1 MSKDWLAWHRPY
13 DEAGSP
19 LQLRL
24 AAVQAHI
31 RRALGACPP
40 GPIRVISMCAGQG
53 RDLLEVLVDHPRRA
67 DVTAHLV
74 ELDERNVGRARTTV
88 DGAGLT
94 GVEVVRADAAST
106 SAYERL
112 VQADLLLV
120 CGVFGNITD
129 ADIRTTVGA
138 LSSLCAPRATV
149 IWTRYPRDPDLLP
162 AVDGWFRDAGFE
174 LVSLKR
180 GPDGRQFGVGV
191 HRLTALPQPYRRG
204 VRLFT
209 FLEHP
214 DPTGTRH
221 GG

>member
-40 GPIRVISMCAGQG
+40 GPIRVVSMCAGQG

-74 ELDERNVGRARTTV
+74 EMDERNVDRARTAV

-94 GVEVVRADAAST
+94 RVEVVKADASST
-106 SAYERL
+106 SAYEPL
-112 VQADLLLV
+112 VPADLLLV

-138 LSSLCAPRATV
+138 LSSLCAPGATV

-162 AVDGWFRDAGFE
+162 SVDGWFRDAGFE
-174 LVSLKR
+174 LVSVET

-191 HRLTALPQPYRRG
+191 HRLTALPQPYRPG
-204 VRLFT
+204 VGLFT
-209 FLEHP
+209 FREDP
-214 DPTGTRH
+214 DPTGARRPP
-221 GG
+221 

>member
-162 AVDGWFRDAGFE
+162 SVDGWFRNAGFE
-174 LVSLKR
+174 LVSLET
-180 GPDGRQFGVGV
+180 GADGRQFGVGV
-191 HRLTALPQPYRRG
+191 HRLTALPRPYRPG

-209 FLEHP
+209 FLEDP
-214 DPTGTRH
+214 DPTGTRRSN
-221 GG
+221 

>member
-40 GPIRVISMCAGQG
+40 GPIRVVSMCAGQG
-53 RDLLEVLVDHPRRA
+53 RDLLEVLVEHPRRA
-67 DVTAHLV
+67 DVTARLV
-74 ELDERNVGRARTTV
+74 ELDERNVDQARSAV

-94 GVEVVRADAAST
+94 GVEVVKADASST
-106 SAYERL
+106 STYEPL
-112 VQADLLLV
+112 VPADLLLV

-138 LSSLCAPRATV
+138 LSSLCAPGATV

-162 AVDGWFRDAGFE
+162 SVDGWFRDAGFE
-174 LVSLKR
+174 LVSLET
-180 GPDGRQFGVGV
+180 GADGSQFGVGV
-191 HRLTALPQPYRRG
+191 HRLTALAQPYRPG
-204 VRLFT
+204 VRLFS
-209 FLEHP
+209 FLEDP
-214 DPTGTRH
+214 DPTGTRCSN
-221 GG
+221 

>member
-31 RRALGACPP
+31 RRAMGACPP
-40 GPIRVISMCAGQG
+40 GATRVVSMCSGQG
-53 RDLLEVLVDHPRRA
+53 RDLLAVLVDHPRRA
-67 DVTAHLV
+67 DVIAHLV
-74 ELDERNVGRARTTV
+74 ELDERNVDLARTTV

-94 GVEVVRADAAST
+94 GVDVVRADASST
-106 SAYERL
+106 SAYKGL
-112 VQADLLLV
+112 VPADLLLV
-120 CGVFGNITD
+120 CGVFGNIGD

-149 IWTRYPRDPDLLP
+149 IWTRYPRDPELLP

-174 LVSLKR
+174 LVALET
-180 GPDGRQFGVGV
+180 GTDGGQFGVGV
-191 HRLTALPQPYRRG
+191 HRLTALPQPYRPR

-209 FLEHP
+209 FLEDP
-214 DPTGTRH
+214 DPTGARRPT
-221 GG
+221 

>member
-40 GPIRVISMCAGQG
+40 GPIRVVSMCAGQG
-53 RDLLEVLVDHPRRA
+53 RDLLEVLVEHPRRA
-67 DVTAHLV
+67 DVTARLV
-74 ELDERNVGRARTTV
+74 ELDERNVDQARSAV

-94 GVEVVRADAAST
+94 GVEVVKADASST
-106 SAYERL
+106 STYEPL
-112 VQADLLLV
+112 VPADLLLV

-138 LSSLCAPRATV
+138 LSSLCAPGATV

-162 AVDGWFRDAGFE
+162 SVDGWFRDAGFE
-174 LVSLKR
+174 LVSLET
-180 GPDGRQFGVGV
+180 GPGGSQFGVGV
-191 HRLTALPQPYRRG
+191 HRLTALAQPYRPG
-204 VRLFT
+204 VRLFS
-209 FLEHP
+209 FLEDP
-214 DPTGTRH
+214 DPTGTRCSN
-221 GG
+221 

>member
-1 MSKDWLAWHRPY
+1 MVKDWLAWHRPY

-24 AAVQAHI
+24 AAVQAHV
-31 RRALGACPP
+31 RRALGARPP
-40 GPIRVISMCAGQG
+40 GAIRVVSMCAGQG

-74 ELDERNVGRARTTV
+74 ELDERNVDLARTTV

-94 GVEVVRADAAST
+94 GVGVIQADASFT
-106 SAYERL
+106 TAYEGL
-112 VQADLLLV
+112 VPADLLLV

-129 ADIRTTVGA
+129 TDIHTTVGA

-149 IWTRYPRDPDLLP
+149 IWTRYPRDPELLP

-174 LVSLKR
+174 LVSLET

-191 HRLTALPQPYRRG
+191 HRLTAMPQPYRPG

-209 FLEHP
+209 FLEDP
-214 DPTGTRH
+214 DPTGARSPT
-221 GG
+221 